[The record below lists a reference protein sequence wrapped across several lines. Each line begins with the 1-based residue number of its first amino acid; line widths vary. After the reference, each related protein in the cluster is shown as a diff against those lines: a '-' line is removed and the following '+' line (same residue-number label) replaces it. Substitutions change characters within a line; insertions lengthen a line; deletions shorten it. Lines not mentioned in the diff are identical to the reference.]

1 MVAQV
6 TFTQYLAAKKS
17 IDDRSLNAGVWARL
31 ADILPQGTESH
42 PLQVLELGS
51 GIGTMVER
59 CLERGLL
66 RQAIYT
72 AVDQDA
78 QLVEIAQRR
87 LSRWPT
93 AQVNTA
99 EPDSWSA
106 ISLPGQNDAAVKINL
121 IVNEALDFVHARRGR
136 TVWDLIIAHAFLDLV
151 DLEFIPVLLELL
163 EPQGLF
169 YFSLNFDGLTA
180 FLPEIDRVFDQIVI
194 DLYHRS
200 MDERRVNGALTGGSC
215 TGRRLLEKLL
225 AVGAHILQAGASD
238 WVITPHAGR
247 YTPDEVT
254 FLQAIVQTVQDELQ
268 DHPQLDRQQFKEWI
282 EKRQAQ
288 IERGELVYIAHQID
302 LVGQPKG

>member
-1 MVAQV
+1 MTAQV

-17 IDDRSLNAGVWARL
+17 IDDRSLNPGVWARL
-31 ADILPQGTESH
+31 ADILPQGTLGH
-42 PLQVLELGS
+42 PLQVLELGC

-78 QLVEIAQRR
+78 QLVEVAERH
-87 LSRWPT
+87 LSRWPS

-106 ISLPGQNDAAVKINL
+106 ISLAGENDAAVKINL
-121 IVNEALDFVHARRGR
+121 IVNEALDFVHAWRGR
-136 TVWDLIIAHAFLDLV
+136 NVWDLIIAHAFLDLV
-151 DLEFIPVLLELL
+151 DLEFIPILLELL
-163 EPQGLF
+163 EPEGLF

-180 FLPEIDRVFDQIVI
+180 FLPEIDQVFDQKVI

-247 YTPDEVT
+247 YTSDEAT
-254 FLQAIVQTVQDELQ
+254 FLQAIVQTVQNELQ

-288 IERGELVYIAHQID
+288 IDHGELVYIAHQLD
-302 LVGQPKG
+302 VLGQPKG